1 MGIDVL
7 CAIKALNGVTF
18 ICSCD
23 TYRTVAYKQFVE
35 LERVLWLNNLTESA
49 TVQMT
54 LFHPAYN
61 LFTYVVFNI
70 LRQYMFNFQ

>member
-1 MGIDVL
+1 MCL
-7 CAIKALNGVTF
+7 CDL
-18 ICSCD
+18 
-23 TYRTVAYKQFVE
+23 YRTVAYKQFVE

-61 LFTYVVFNI
+61 LFTYVVFN
-70 LRQYMFNFQ
+70 LFRQCVYFSSQLDICTLL